1 MGAAAVKVNPLSQVI
16 GLLQDLHTKV
26 TGDAAAELE
35 AFNAYAEWCKEQAQD
50 DGHQHET
57 LSADIASTQAAIQD
71 DAAKAESAGADVS
84 SLASEIA
91 SSDSEL
97 TAAKAVRAKEAKDFS
112 KSEAE
117 LVDVVDTLQ
126 RAISIIEKE
135 MAKNPAFL
143 QKKIDTQ
150 NMNNVVA
157 ALTAVVDAAAFSS
170 VDKQKLVAL
179 VQSRQSSNDDDDEL
193 SAPVAAAYKS
203 HSSNIVDVLNDLLD
217 KAQTELDDTRHA
229 ESNAAHNFAM
239 LKQSLEDQLA
249 QLNKDLEKAKADVA
263 EFTTSLDAG
272 KADLAEAE
280 KSLAALVASQ
290 AASKSSCV
298 QVASDHEA
306 SVKGFAEEL
315 KALADATQVLQSET
329 GGAEGQ
335 TYSLFQESSSAGLQT
350 STHLAGS
357 EVVTLVR
364 RLAKREHSAA
374 LAQLASRISAI
385 MKFGAGSGEDPFAK
399 VKGLITDLISR
410 LQAEASSEAN
420 HKAYCDEETSK
431 ANEKKEDLEADI
443 AKHSSKLETAVSRST
458 ILDGEIS
465 ALQSELGALSKRQ
478 LQMDTMRADERQIF
492 AKAKADLEQG
502 IAGVQKALNTLRNYY
517 GASFV
522 QQPAAPEIHQ
532 SSGGAGSSI
541 IGILEVVESD
551 FSKNLA
557 ELSLAEDEAEAGYQK
572 ITQENKV
579 TKASKEQ
586 DVKYKEQESA
596 NLKKSAS
603 ELTSDRD
610 SANSELSAVVQYLAK
625 LNDMCVAKAETYE
638 EKVRRRTAEISGLKE
653 ALSILSESAFLQ
665 QHHTLHRVS
674 VHQH

>member
-1 MGAAAVKVNPLSQVI
+1 VEVNPLSRVI
-16 GLLQDLHTKV
+16 GLLEDLHSKV

-57 LSADIASTQAAIQD
+57 LSANIASTQAAIQD

-91 SSDSEL
+91 SSDAEL

-112 KSEAE
+112 QSEAE

-135 MAKNPAFL
+135 MSKNPAFL

-364 RLAKREHSAA
+364 RLAKKEHSAA

-410 LQAEASSEAN
+410 LQAEASSEAS

-431 ANEKKEDLEADI
+431 ANEKKEDLEAEI

-579 TKASKEQ
+579 TKAAKEQ

>member
-1 MGAAAVKVNPLSQVI
+1 VEVNPLSRVI
-16 GLLQDLHTKV
+16 GLLEDLHSKV

-57 LSADIASTQAAIQD
+57 LSANIASTQAAIQD

-112 KSEAE
+112 QSEAE

-135 MAKNPAFL
+135 MSKNPAFL

-364 RLAKREHSAA
+364 RLAKKEHSAA

-420 HKAYCDEETSK
+420 QKAYCDEETSK
-431 ANEKKEDLEADI
+431 ANEKKEDLEAEI

-541 IGILEVVESD
+541 IGMLEVVESD

-579 TKASKEQ
+579 TKAAKEQ

>member
-1 MGAAAVKVNPLSQVI
+1 VKVNPLSQVI

-91 SSDSEL
+91 SSDAEL

-112 KSEAE
+112 QSEAE

-135 MAKNPAFL
+135 MSKNPAFL

-364 RLAKREHSAA
+364 RLAKKEHSAA

-410 LQAEASSEAN
+410 LQAEASSEAS

-431 ANEKKEDLEADI
+431 ANEKKEDLEAEI

-579 TKASKEQ
+579 TKAAKEQ